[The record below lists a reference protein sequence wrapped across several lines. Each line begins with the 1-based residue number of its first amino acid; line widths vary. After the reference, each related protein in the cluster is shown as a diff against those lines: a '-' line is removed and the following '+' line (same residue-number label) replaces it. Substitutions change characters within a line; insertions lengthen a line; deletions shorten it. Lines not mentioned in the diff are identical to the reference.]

1 MKAKFLHSNIYTVN
15 LKKSLEFYEK
25 ALGLKEV
32 NRMEMPGFTLVY
44 LGDGITQQQL
54 EITWVHQGPEK
65 YDLGDN
71 TFHIAFGVEDF
82 EAAKKLHTEMN
93 CICYE
98 NPEMGIYFI
107 ADPDGN
113 WLEILPMDFFK

>member
-82 EAAKKLHTEMN
+82 EAAKKLHTEIN